1 MGKKYF
7 VDSYDNYNELINTD
21 ACAWFANG
29 TKPEE
34 LSDDAI
40 LNEFSSEWK
49 EGLMEEDDARKK
61 SMEMDDFH
69 GYFSTEDLCEGV
81 REKIKRLIDEDIE
94 NKKITVDFLGG
105 EMGEMGGNYM
115 LANVEVDGEE
125 IELYA
130 EVHLTDEYIDGNG
143 EYMES
148 EFDDY
153 SYPILKEEIINQA
166 KKNGINPEN
175 LKFYWD

>member
-1 MGKKYF
+1 M
-7 VDSYDNYNELINTD
+7 DN
-21 ACAWFANG
+21 
-29 TKPEE
+29 
-34 LSDDAI
+34 
-40 LNEFSSEWK
+40 
-49 EGLMEEDDARKK
+49 
-61 SMEMDDFH
+61 
-69 GYFSTEDLCEGV
+69 
-81 REKIKRLIDEDIE
+81 E

-105 EMGEMGGNYM
+105 EMGEQGGNYM

-130 EVHLTDEYIDGNG
+130 EVHLTDEYIDENG